1 MRPRP
6 FWLLQAAILLGL
18 CFLLYHQARSS
29 AIVPPDPA
37 RVAPH
42 EIAIPRTVH
51 QLFVPMAGHS
61 VLSFHPDGHSIS
73 WLQSGWKVE
82 YWGEDSCLELA
93 HELDGTGSYA
103 KTFRALPVP
112 ILKSDFCRYLILF
125 GRGGIYND
133 LDVHLLQPLPWPIMG
148 PTGNVDEGAP
158 AVIVGLEGD
167 ASTTGLPRSPQF
179 VQWTMASVPGHPI
192 FREVLQSIVDR
203 TSQYIP
209 QTVADDADLDV
220 MGWTGPSVWTDAVLG
235 YLNCAD
241 EQVQQLRD
249 LKTMVRIQD
258 VLILPRRSFAVLH
271 GEDQGATD
279 VLVKHYF
286 SGSWKACAQQWLRW
300 LWPGEC

>member
-1 MRPRP
+1 MRSRL
-6 FWLLQAAILLGL
+6 FWLIQAAVLLGL
-18 CFLLYHQARSS
+18 FFLLHRHVRSS
-29 AIVPPDPA
+29 ATVPPDPA
-37 RVAPH
+37 RAAPH
-42 EIAIPRTVH
+42 EIAIPRIVH
-51 QLFVPMAGHS
+51 QLFVPMAGHTVS
-61 VLSFHPDGHSIS
+61 SFRPDGHSIS

-93 HELDGTGSYA
+93 HELDVTGSYA
-103 KTFRALPVP
+103 KTFQALPVP

-125 GRGGIYND
+125 GRGGVYND
-133 LDVHLLQPLPWPIMG
+133 LDVHLLQPLPWSVMG

-179 VQWTMASVPGHPI
+179 VQWTMASVPSHPI
-192 FREVLQSIVDR
+192 FRHVLQSIVDR

-209 QTVADDADLDV
+209 QTVADDADVDV
-220 MGWTGPSVWTDAVLG
+220 MSWTGPSVWTDAVLG

-249 LKTMVRIQD
+249 LKAMVRIQD
-258 VLILPRRSFAVLH
+258 VLILPRRSFAVLR
-271 GEDQGATD
+271 GEDQGAPD

-286 SGSWKACAQQWLRW
+286 SGSWKTCAREWFRW
-300 LWPGEC
+300 LWPGGC